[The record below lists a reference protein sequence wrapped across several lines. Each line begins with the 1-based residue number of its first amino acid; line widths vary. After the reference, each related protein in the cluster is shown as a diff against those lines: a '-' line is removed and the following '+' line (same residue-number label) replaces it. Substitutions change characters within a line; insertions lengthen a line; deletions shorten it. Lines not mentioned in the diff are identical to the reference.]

1 MSTFL
6 LALEKLGLTED
17 DAKMMGMGAMQGLS
31 QGIQSINNSKMQ
43 DILSE
48 YAIQS
53 DRRRAQ
59 NERNSLSKTKQSV
72 NAAALT
78 RSMSTQVSAMQAEGT
93 MQVSAA
99 ASGMQ
104 GTSMDDI
111 SASMELAKNSQLQ
124 QITTDTEAIRQNIGR
139 QQQTID
145 TEMARAE
152 VMHQGNKDMR
162 KRNRKFSAFNS
173 IVQSGMS
180 GFNQSQALGFGT

>member
-6 LALEKLGLTED
+6 LALDKLGLTED

-48 YAIQS
+48 YSIQS

-59 NERNSLSKTKQSV
+59 NERNALTQTEQSV
-72 NAAALT
+72 NSASLT

-99 ASGMQ
+99 ASGMK

-111 SASMELAKNSQLQ
+111 SASMELAKDSQLQ
-124 QITTDTEAIRQNIGR
+124 QITTDTEATRRNINR

-152 VMHQGNKDMR
+152 VMHQGNKDIR
-162 KRNRKFSAFNS
+162 KSNRKFTAFNS
-173 IVQSGMS
+173 IVQGGMS
-180 GFNQSQALGFGT
+180 GFMNSQALGFGT